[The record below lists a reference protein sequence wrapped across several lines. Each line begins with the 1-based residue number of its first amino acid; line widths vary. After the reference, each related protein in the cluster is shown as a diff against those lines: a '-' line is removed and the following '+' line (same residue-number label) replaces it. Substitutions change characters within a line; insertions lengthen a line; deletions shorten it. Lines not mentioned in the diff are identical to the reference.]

1 MSETTKYFCF
11 DRTIPPEYAWRADQ
25 EAIRENPAN
34 QSPFEAVSVSKRWRP
49 GRILHIAFLEGA
61 PKLQQQVAFYAQQWT
76 QYANIT
82 FLFDNRAD
90 AEIRITFQPGIGSWS
105 CVGTDARDEDI
116 PLDQPTMNYDDL
128 TANSS
133 DYDFSYY
140 VLHEFGHA
148 LGLVHEHQSPEAGIQ
163 WNKAAIKKDRPDL
176 SDVYLETN
184 IFKRYKRSQTQYSKF
199 DPHSIMVYR
208 IPKAWTLN
216 GIEIAENAA
225 LSETDKQ
232 YIQKW
237 YPW

>member
-1 MSETTKYFCF
+1 MSKTTKFCCI
-11 DRTIPPEYAWRADQ
+11 DLTLPPEYAWRANQ

-61 PKLQQQVAFYAQQWT
+61 AELQQKVAFYAQQWT
-76 QYANIT
+76 SYANIT

-90 AEIRITFQPGIGSWS
+90 AEIRITFQPGIGTKSY
-105 CVGTDARDEDI
+105 VGTDALDKHI
-116 PLDQPTMNYDDL
+116 PPDQPTMNYDDL

-148 LGLVHEHQSPEAGIQ
+148 LGLVHEHQSPEATIQ
-163 WNKAAIKKDRPDL
+163 WNKAAVNKDFPGL
-176 SDVYLETN
+176 SDADLERN
-184 IFKRYKRSQTQYSKF
+184 IFQRYKRSQTQYSKF

-208 IPKAWTLN
+208 IPKTWTLN
-216 GIEIAENAA
+216 GIEIAENAV